1 MIKLISCRFVPVFT
15 RNPGNAMAC
24 SILIVYLLATE
35 QVEVV
40 GASRA
45 EVKSERAVNSK
56 QVSVQPRPSAV
67 NVSYV
72 RDTARICCCSLC
84 CGAVAT
90 ERRRLLTID
99 ISCQPSAQQQT
110 FRTPLLLSLDGT
122 DRRMDGSRLG
132 SVCN

>member
-1 MIKLISCRFVPVFT
+1 MIKLISCRFVPVLA

-67 NVSYV
+67 NV
-72 RDTARICCCSLC
+72 TLPAFAAAHC
-84 CGAVAT
+84 AA
-90 ERRRLLTID
+90 
-99 ISCQPSAQQQT
+99 A
-110 FRTPLLLSLDGT
+110 PLLLSAGA
-122 DRRMDGSRLG
+122 
-132 SVCN
+132 C

>member
-1 MIKLISCRFVPVFT
+1 MIKLISCRFVPVLA

-24 SILIVYLLATE
+24 SILIAYLLATE

-72 RDTARICCCSLC
+72 TLPAFAAAHCAAAS
-84 CGAVAT
+84 
-90 ERRRLLTID
+90 
-99 ISCQPSAQQQT
+99 
-110 FRTPLLLSLDGT
+110 LLLSAGA
-122 DRRMDGSRLG
+122 
-132 SVCN
+132 C